1 MECFYVRAKQII
13 LCELNLYIEKGDV
26 LLLMKAEPWGSFN
39 CYKEIGGFGRVTYI
53 PKTRSLNDFFDIIE
67 NGQDFNPS

>member
-13 LCELNLYIEKGDV
+13 LCELNFYIEKGDV
-26 LLLMKAEPWGSFN
+26 LLLMKAEPWGAFN
-39 CYKEIGGFGRVTYI
+39 CYKEIGGFGMVTYI

-67 NGQDFNPS
+67 NG